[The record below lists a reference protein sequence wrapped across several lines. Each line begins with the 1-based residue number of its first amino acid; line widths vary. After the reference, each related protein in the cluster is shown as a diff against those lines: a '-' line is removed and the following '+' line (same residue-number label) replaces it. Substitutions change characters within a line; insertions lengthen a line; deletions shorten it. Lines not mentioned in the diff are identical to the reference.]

1 MLVWDLPIRLSHW
14 LAVALV
20 IAAYLT
26 WRLNR
31 MDWHAWIGD
40 ALLTVVLFRL
50 LWGLF
55 GSEPARFSRFV
66 QSPRSAV
73 RHLTHISRREPDL
86 QAGHNPAGGWM
97 IVILLALLLGQALT
111 GLYVDND
118 VANEG
123 PLTELSP
130 ARIADLIN
138 ELHDT
143 LLWNALLAAITL
155 HVLGILVYAAAK
167 RHNLL
172 APMITGR
179 KMLPDTVPAPNMKG
193 PARALVCFACAAAA
207 AVALANYL

>member
-1 MLVWDLPIRLSHW
+1 
-14 LAVALV
+14 
-20 IAAYLT
+20 
-26 WRLNR
+26 
-31 MDWHAWIGD
+31 
-40 ALLTVVLFRL
+40 
-50 LWGLF
+50 
-55 GSEPARFSRFV
+55 
-66 QSPRSAV
+66 
-73 RHLTHISRREPDL
+73 
-86 QAGHNPAGGWM
+86 M

-143 LLWNALLAAITL
+143 LLWNVLLAAITL

-179 KMLPDTVPAPNMKG
+179 KILPDTVLAPNMKG